1 MTTRRTYPLWNGC
14 EWTFEE
20 IVEDLTGL
28 VKHILLLTTPQEQIQ
43 DAMQEVW
50 LKLLE
55 RLQVNPELLRDAPGL
70 NNPGYTDSQKRTF
83 LAQRLAWDGRDRSWG
98 PHARTCAEQEICET
112 DLFGEANELRKNPYG
127 IDTLKESHAFSRQWV
142 EETDLRIDLEK
153 ASETYLRTI
162 RKCYLPKYAMAMLCL
177 WHGVPFAAGAMVLGK
192 APNTLS
198 EAATDCRLALR
209 ELLAEYAAV

>member
-1 MTTRRTYPLWNGC
+1 MTTRTYPLWNGC

-28 VKHILLLTTPQEQIQ
+28 VKHILLLTTPPDQIE

-55 RLQVNPELLRDAPGL
+55 RLQDNPTILRDSPGL
-70 NNPGYTDSQKRTF
+70 ASPRYTDRQKRTF

-98 PHARTCAEQEICET
+98 PHARTCAEMEVCET
-112 DLFGEANELRKNPYG
+112 DLFGERNLRRKEPYS
-127 IDTLKESHAFSRQWV
+127 IDTLKEAHEYSRQWV
-142 EETDLRIDLEK
+142 EETDMRIDLER
-153 ASETYLRTI
+153 ASESFLRTI
-162 RKCYLPKYAMAMLCL
+162 RRRYLPKYAMAMLCL
-177 WHGVPFAAGAMVLGK
+177 WHGVPLAAGALVLGK

-198 EAATDCRLALR
+198 EAATDCRIALR
-209 ELLAEYAAV
+209 RLLADYQVA

>member
-1 MTTRRTYPLWNGC
+1 MTTRTYPLWNGQ

-28 VKHILLLTTPQEQIQ
+28 VKHILLLTTPPDQIE

-55 RLQVNPELLRDAPGL
+55 RLQGSPTLLRDTPGL
-70 NNPGYTDSQKRTF
+70 ASPHYTDAQKRTF

-112 DLFGEANELRKNPYG
+112 DLFGEHNCCRKEPYS
-127 IDTLKESHAFSRQWV
+127 IDTLREAHEFSRQWV
-142 EETDLRIDLEK
+142 EETDMRIDLER
-153 ASETYLRTI
+153 ASESFLRTI
-162 RKCYLPKYAMAMLCL
+162 RRRYLPKYAMAMLCL
-177 WHGVPFAAGAMVLGK
+177 WHGVPLAAGALVLGK

-198 EAATDCRLALR
+198 EAASECRQALR
-209 ELLAEYAAV
+209 GLLADYQVA